1 MRHLLR
7 RVSALVSAASLCIAG
22 AALAEEPLRIGVITF
37 LSGPAAGPFGV
48 PAKNASDLLAE
59 ALNKG
64 GQIPG
69 YEKKGFGGR
78 AIELIYVDEAGGPS
92 KVVTEYRNLVERQ
105 NVDYVIGYIS
115 SGDCLA
121 IAPVA
126 EEMKKVTVLFDCGT
140 PRVFEERPYRYVFRT
155 RPHATMDAVAA
166 AMYLLEQKPDGFRL
180 LGLHDRVRKDEVLLE
195 EAQEKALGEREGAF
209 RLLVAHDFLSGP
221 LAGSG

>member
-92 KVVTEYRNLVERQ
+92 KVVTEYRNLVDRQ
-105 NVDYVIGYIS
+105 NVDLVIGVIS
-115 SGDCLA
+115 SGD
-121 IAPVA
+121 
-126 EEMKKVTVLFDCGT
+126 
-140 PRVFEERPYRYVFRT
+140 
-155 RPHATMDAVAA
+155 
-166 AMYLLEQKPDGFRL
+166 RL
-180 LGLHDRVRKDEVLLE
+180 DR
-195 EAQEKALGEREGAF
+195 
-209 RLLVAHDFLSGP
+209 
-221 LAGSG
+221 